1 MRERETREKQTKRKR
16 TAARGR
22 PLISVGFFRFFIFP
36 ENHSNSS
43 FYLHGTF
50 LHLHRGA
57 LLFFYHTLRTKNTVT
72 VVPFCEKVFSFDL
85 FARVSRIPS
94 FASRLLRR
102 DFERQ
107 IGWTAHKHSSERE
120 KKKAILAAVSNF
132 ESDDRAIVPAKS
144 ARVQIRDDFLIHA
157 FASRMICADPSSPSR
172 EVCGKYT
179 LFVCNTYARI
189 AKLPADLTYSEPP
202 RGVRPVLSTIPP
214 PYPAQALGCAAGAH
228 AALTESLDK
237 IKGLPTPLAGDLISD
252 HRSRI

>member
-1 MRERETREKQTKRKR
+1 VRERETREKQTKRKR
-16 TAARGR
+16 TAGASSSHQCWFFQ
-22 PLISVGFFRFFIFP
+22 IFFRLSFLYFRKT
-36 ENHSNSS
+36 NSNSS

-50 LHLHRGA
+50 LHLYRGA

-85 FARVSRIPS
+85 FARVLRIPS
-94 FASRLLRR
+94 FASRLLWR

-157 FASRMICADPSSPSR
+157 FARA
-172 EVCGKYT
+172 
-179 LFVCNTYARI
+179 
-189 AKLPADLTYSEPP
+189 
-202 RGVRPVLSTIPP
+202 
-214 PYPAQALGCAAGAH
+214 
-228 AALTESLDK
+228 
-237 IKGLPTPLAGDLISD
+237 
-252 HRSRI
+252 

>member
-157 FASRMICADPSSPSR
+157 FASRMICARFSSLHIRVVVPGGAR
-172 EVCGKYT
+172 EV
-179 LFVCNTYARI
+179 N
-189 AKLPADLTYSEPP
+189 
-202 RGVRPVLSTIPP
+202 
-214 PYPAQALGCAAGAH
+214 
-228 AALTESLDK
+228 
-237 IKGLPTPLAGDLISD
+237 
-252 HRSRI
+252 

>member
-1 MRERETREKQTKRKR
+1 MRLYSLDSTPTRKSNTVTLSLEKREADRFCERERDAREADEEETNR
-16 TAARGR
+16 RGRR
-22 PLISVGFFRFFIFP
+22 PLISVGFLDFLSSVFFIFP

-50 LHLHRGA
+50 LHLYRGA

-85 FARVSRIPS
+85 FARVLRIPS

-107 IGWTAHKHSSERE
+107 IGWTAHKHSERE

-157 FASRMICADPSSPSR
+157 FASRMICARFSSLHIRVVVPGGAR
-172 EVCGKYT
+172 EVNREKSK
-179 LFVCNTYARI
+179 N
-189 AKLPADLTYSEPP
+189 
-202 RGVRPVLSTIPP
+202 
-214 PYPAQALGCAAGAH
+214 
-228 AALTESLDK
+228 
-237 IKGLPTPLAGDLISD
+237 LISQ
-252 HRSRI
+252 RER

>member
-22 PLISVGFFRFFIFP
+22 TLISVGFFRFFIFP

-157 FASRMICADPSSPSR
+157 FASRMICARFSSLHIRVVVPGGAR
-172 EVCGKYT
+172 EVNREKSK
-179 LFVCNTYARI
+179 N
-189 AKLPADLTYSEPP
+189 
-202 RGVRPVLSTIPP
+202 
-214 PYPAQALGCAAGAH
+214 
-228 AALTESLDK
+228 
-237 IKGLPTPLAGDLISD
+237 LISQ
-252 HRSRI
+252 RER

>member
-1 MRERETREKQTKRKR
+1 MRLYSLDITPTRKSNTVTLSRKKRGRQILCERERRERSR
-16 TAARGR
+16 RRGNE
-22 PLISVGFFRFFIFP
+22 PPGSSSSLTVLVFSDFLSSVFFIFP

-50 LHLHRGA
+50 LHLYRGA

-85 FARVSRIPS
+85 FARVLRIPL

-107 IGWTAHKHSSERE
+107 IGWTAHKHSERE

-157 FASRMICADPSSPSR
+157 FASRMICARFSSLHIRVVVPGGAR
-172 EVCGKYT
+172 EVNREKSK
-179 LFVCNTYARI
+179 N
-189 AKLPADLTYSEPP
+189 
-202 RGVRPVLSTIPP
+202 
-214 PYPAQALGCAAGAH
+214 
-228 AALTESLDK
+228 
-237 IKGLPTPLAGDLISD
+237 LISQ
-252 HRSRI
+252 RER

>member
-16 TAARGR
+16 TAGVVV
-22 PLISVGFFRFFIFP
+22 LSSVLVFSDFLSSVFFIFP

-50 LHLHRGA
+50 LHLYRGA

-85 FARVSRIPS
+85 FARVLRIPS

-107 IGWTAHKHSSERE
+107 IGWTAHKHSERE

-157 FASRMICADPSSPSR
+157 FASRMICARFSSLHIRVVVPGGAR
-172 EVCGKYT
+172 EVNREKSK
-179 LFVCNTYARI
+179 N
-189 AKLPADLTYSEPP
+189 
-202 RGVRPVLSTIPP
+202 
-214 PYPAQALGCAAGAH
+214 
-228 AALTESLDK
+228 
-237 IKGLPTPLAGDLISD
+237 LISQRERD
-252 HRSRI
+252 EREATAVRSFFA

>member
-1 MRERETREKQTKRKR
+1 MVTLSLEKREADRFCERERDAREADEEETNRRK
-16 TAARGR
+16 G
-22 PLISVGFFRFFIFP
+22 SSSHQCWFFQIFSFVCLFIFP

-157 FASRMICADPSSPSR
+157 FASRMICARFSSLHIRVVVPGGAR
-172 EVCGKYT
+172 EVNREKSK
-179 LFVCNTYARI
+179 N
-189 AKLPADLTYSEPP
+189 
-202 RGVRPVLSTIPP
+202 
-214 PYPAQALGCAAGAH
+214 
-228 AALTESLDK
+228 
-237 IKGLPTPLAGDLISD
+237 LISQ
-252 HRSRI
+252 RER

>member
-1 MRERETREKQTKRKR
+1 MRERETKVREADEEETNR
-16 TAARGR
+16 RGVV
-22 PLISVGFFRFFIFP
+22 LSSVLVFSDFLSSVFFIFP

-85 FARVSRIPS
+85 FARVLRIPS
-94 FASRLLRR
+94 FASRLLWR

-107 IGWTAHKHSSERE
+107 IGWTAHKHSERE

-157 FASRMICADPSSPSR
+157 FASRMICARFSSLHIRVVVPGGAR
-172 EVCGKYT
+172 EVNREKSK
-179 LFVCNTYARI
+179 N
-189 AKLPADLTYSEPP
+189 
-202 RGVRPVLSTIPP
+202 
-214 PYPAQALGCAAGAH
+214 
-228 AALTESLDK
+228 
-237 IKGLPTPLAGDLISD
+237 LISQ
-252 HRSRI
+252 RER

>member
-1 MRERETREKQTKRKR
+1 MVTLSLEKREADRFCERERDAREADEEETNR
-16 TAARGR
+16 RGGRR
-22 PLISVGFFRFFIFP
+22 PLVSVGFFRFSFSSVFFIFP

-85 FARVSRIPS
+85 FARVLRIPL
-94 FASRLLRR
+94 FASRLLWR

-107 IGWTAHKHSSERE
+107 IGWTARKRSERE

-157 FASRMICADPSSPSR
+157 FASRMICARFSSLHIRVVVPGGAR
-172 EVCGKYT
+172 EVNREKSK
-179 LFVCNTYARI
+179 NI
-189 AKLPADLTYSEPP
+189 SE
-202 RGVRPVLSTIPP
+202 REMRVEATAVRSFF
-214 PYPAQALGCAAGAH
+214 A
-228 AALTESLDK
+228 
-237 IKGLPTPLAGDLISD
+237 
-252 HRSRI
+252 

>member
-1 MRERETREKQTKRKR
+1 MDSTPTRKSNTVTLSLEKREADRFCERERDKSERSRR
-16 TAARGR
+16 RGNEPPGRR
-22 PLISVGFFRFFIFP
+22 PLISVGFFRFSFWSVFFIFP

-50 LHLHRGA
+50 LHLYRGA

-85 FARVSRIPS
+85 FARVLRIPS

-157 FASRMICADPSSPSR
+157 FASRMICARFSSLHIRVVVPGGAR
-172 EVCGKYT
+172 EVNREKSK
-179 LFVCNTYARI
+179 N
-189 AKLPADLTYSEPP
+189 
-202 RGVRPVLSTIPP
+202 
-214 PYPAQALGCAAGAH
+214 
-228 AALTESLDK
+228 
-237 IKGLPTPLAGDLISD
+237 LISQ
-252 HRSRI
+252 RER

>member
-1 MRERETREKQTKRKR
+1 VRLYSLDSTPTRKSNTVTLSLEKREADRFCERERDAREADEEETNR
-16 TAARGR
+16 RGVV
-22 PLISVGFFRFFIFP
+22 LSSVLVFSDFLSSVFFIFP

-50 LHLHRGA
+50 LHLYRGA

-85 FARVSRIPS
+85 FARVLRIPS
-94 FASRLLRR
+94 FASRLLWR

-157 FASRMICADPSSPSR
+157 FASRMICARFSSLHIRVVVPGGAR
-172 EVCGKYT
+172 EVNREKSK
-179 LFVCNTYARI
+179 N
-189 AKLPADLTYSEPP
+189 
-202 RGVRPVLSTIPP
+202 
-214 PYPAQALGCAAGAH
+214 
-228 AALTESLDK
+228 
-237 IKGLPTPLAGDLISD
+237 LISQRERD
-252 HRSRI
+252 EREATAVRSFFA